1 MVYIKHMVV
10 LIYVGEN
17 FMYRAL
23 VQLVLAV
30 GSSNQHMSNEHEL

>member
-1 MVYIKHMVV
+1 MVV
-10 LIYVGEN
+10 LIYVGDN

-30 GSSNQHMSNEHEL
+30 GS

>member
-1 MVYIKHMVV
+1 MVV
-10 LIYVGEN
+10 LICVGDN

-30 GSSNQHMSNEHEL
+30 GS